1 VPTDAEIIANSCRRL
16 TYFKDRITLRLNRLR
31 DDGNLHGMLFKANHA
46 LEKVA
51 DYTKLPDGTWVVEV
65 RQLKLRLTGPS
76 PTDCRFRLLA
86 EFDERV
92 AKWIVAVTERGSSS
106 KSQLAPKI

>member
-1 VPTDAEIIANSCRRL
+1 MA
-16 TYFKDRITLRLNRLR
+16 ITIRLNQLR
-31 DDGNLHGMLFKANHA
+31 DDGNVRGMLFKANHA

-65 RQLKLRLTGPS
+65 RQLKLRVTGPS

-86 EFDERV
+86 EFDDRL
-92 AKWIVAVTERGSSS
+92 AKWIVAVTEGDSSS
-106 KSQLAPKI
+106 ESQPSPKI